1 MNALNFFKKL
11 TNFFKKKYLSFPTLS
26 FLISSKN
33 ELIKKLYVNF
43 WIFVSKRNI
52 SFKKYFFDQKDNEIN
67 KNKITFDL
75 NYKIENLEEKCL
87 DSLKQNGILI
97 LENALNKKEHNEI
110 IEYFNKMSI
119 KQGNNLRS
127 NSSVMRYF
135 EYFDL
140 KKFELLKLVSDHF
153 TKIVYGKVLNSQ
165 AEFYIH
171 KSLKIPEDIEHGDNN
186 LHIDR
191 FLPNM
196 KILYSPFEITSD
208 GAPFSYAL
216 GSHKINNKY
225 IQFVKNSKKFN
236 ESEENAK
243 EFIKDKKEITC
254 KANTIII
261 ALTSGFH
268 GRKSFLK
275 KTDRKLIFLQY
286 HKSFN
291 KISLIFG

>member
-11 TNFFKKKYLSFPTLS
+11 INFIKKKYFSFPTLS

-43 WIFVSKRNI
+43 WIFVSKKNV
-52 SFKKYFFDQKDNEIN
+52 SFKKYFFDQKNDEID
-67 KNKITFDL
+67 KNKIVFDL
-75 NYKIENLEEKCL
+75 NYKIENLREECL

-97 LENALNKKEHNEI
+97 LENTLNEKEHNEI
-110 IEYFNKMSI
+110 IGHFSKMSI

-140 KKFELLKLVSDHF
+140 NKFEFLKLVSDYF
-153 TKIVYGKVLNSQ
+153 TKHVYGKVLNSQ

-225 IQFVKNSKKFN
+225 VQFIKNSKKFN

-275 KTDRKLIFLQY
+275 K
-286 HKSFN
+286 N
-291 KISLIFG
+291 